1 MRMNIDHNSHHQN
14 HQSDADIHCL
24 TFREIYESINH
35 RDDFNEPQLFYL
47 SRLVDRKLKAFD
59 PRLSA
64 DDLEAKPYQKSSCQT
79 GCPF

>member
-1 MRMNIDHNSHHQN
+1 MKIPNVDNIYYDRNFCSDHG
-14 HQSDADIHCL
+14 IHNP

-59 PRLSA
+59 PRLNA
-64 DDLEAKPYQKSSCQT
+64 NDLEAKPYQSK
-79 GCPF
+79 

>member
-1 MRMNIDHNSHHQN
+1 MKIPNVENIHYGRNFRSDHGFHNP
-14 HQSDADIHCL
+14 

-59 PRLSA
+59 PRINA
-64 DDLEAKPYQKSSCQT
+64 DDLEAKPYRSK
-79 GCPF
+79 